1 MSCKDRLLRLKS
13 FLEANPQLAAD
24 AEHLKTI
31 DELLSGKYV
40 IIPREEIRD
49 AISISDQDRYLA
61 AEERVETTR
70 TMTFAA
76 HSRISV
82 SQEFLKTYSDEIN
95 KMLFETLIEILE
107 DEKKDFE

>member
-1 MSCKDRLLRLKS
+1 MTCKDKLLRLKS
-13 FLEANPQLAAD
+13 FLEANPQLAVD
-24 AEHLKTI
+24 AESLKTI

-49 AISISDQDRYLA
+49 TISISDQDRYLA
-61 AEERVETTR
+61 AEERVKTTR

-82 SQEFLKTYSDEIN
+82 DQELLKARPDEIN
-95 KMLFETLIEILE
+95 KMLFETLIKVLE
-107 DEKKDFE
+107 DEKEN